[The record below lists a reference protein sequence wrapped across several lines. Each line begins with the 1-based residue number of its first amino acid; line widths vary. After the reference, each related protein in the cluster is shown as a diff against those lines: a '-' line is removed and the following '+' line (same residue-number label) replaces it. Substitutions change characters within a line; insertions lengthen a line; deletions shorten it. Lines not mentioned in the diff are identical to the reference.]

1 MDCVWRC
8 KVCGQAEPGTSV
20 GMRNIRDHVMGEHET
35 NPSKDVVGVYD
46 LDAEDFVWDGWGP
59 PILKKG
65 YKEGWFVKEE
75 EPQPE
80 PNKSKNSQDDG
91 KVVEFVEVKARSKG
105 KGGSGST
112 RGGSTANMGKA
123 YVTMSNVPLH
133 GSVQVFFA
141 LSRLMH
147 PDAYPDDTPETMGAW
162 IGHCVDVAMEVNG
175 MGLSNLVAAERDL
188 YGGEGD
194 EELGSESSDGEFE

>member
-80 PNKSKNSQDDG
+80 PNKNKNSQDDG
-91 KVVEFVEVKARSKG
+91 KVVEFVEVKAKG
-105 KGGSGST
+105 KAKRPSGQTARVVLPQVDLDPSIQPIFYEAQLLWPELYPDNSAQSLSLLIRDFVNAHAITCQMPTFKKTFEST
-112 RGGSTANMGKA
+112 LAEIMNMG
-123 YVTMSNVPLH
+123 S
-133 GSVQVFFA
+133 
-141 LSRLMH
+141 
-147 PDAYPDDTPETMGAW
+147 
-162 IGHCVDVAMEVNG
+162 
-175 MGLSNLVAAERDL
+175 AEN
-188 YGGEGD
+188 E
-194 EELGSESSDGEFE
+194 